1 MKRLGGIGE
10 RGRCTL
16 HMHMHFLQ
24 TLSGPHIP
32 CSPQQST
39 EPVHSSL
46 WPSCGTQL
54 QRLQEEEEEEEMIG
68 FV

>member
-1 MKRLGGIGE
+1 MLRGKGVYEKRE
-10 RGRCTL
+10 AYTA
-16 HMHMHFLQ
+16 HA
-24 TLSGPHIP
+24 LSGPHIP

-54 QRLQEEEEEEEMIG
+54 QRLQEGEEEEEEEG
-68 FV
+68 GGDSKNP